1 MILKQRTKD
10 TEIRTKDTEIRI
22 KDTEILLHPYS
33 PKGYRAPK
41 RVLKDYLK
49 DIAELIEVINHELY
63 SINISYPINMLRTEL
78 GIEIEFN
85 LVFNQPK

>member
-10 TEIRTKDTEIRI
+10 TEIRTKDTEKRTKDTEIRI

-49 DIAELIEVINHELY
+49 DI
-63 SINISYPINMLRTEL
+63 
-78 GIEIEFN
+78 
-85 LVFNQPK
+85 

>member
-1 MILKQRTKD
+1 MILKQRIKD
-10 TEIRTKDTEIRI
+10 TEIRIKDTEIRIKDTEIRI

-49 DIAELIEVINHELY
+49 DI
-63 SINISYPINMLRTEL
+63 
-78 GIEIEFN
+78 
-85 LVFNQPK
+85 

>member
-10 TEIRTKDTEIRI
+10 TEIRTNDTEIRI
-22 KDTEILLHPYS
+22 KDTERLLHTYS

-49 DIAELIEVINHELY
+49 DI
-63 SINISYPINMLRTEL
+63 
-78 GIEIEFN
+78 
-85 LVFNQPK
+85 